1 LVPPQEPVHVQ
12 VKVVALVV
20 TDEAVPELHKFV
32 VGAVHEESVSAEPQ
46 EAFTVG
52 KFVALQEASVESLQ
66 VPTHFQFHLP
76 SLPTESVQDSFP
88 ELHKPVV
95 GRLQKLSPL
104 EPHIFH

>member
-46 EAFTVG
+46 EALITDL
-52 KFVALQEASVESLQ
+52 VAEHDTLLPAVRQVADDCPLQ
-66 VPTHFQFHLP
+66 VQLKVP
-76 SLPTESVQDSFP
+76 SVPLLSVTVDP
-88 ELHKPVV
+88 
-95 GRLQKLSPL
+95 
-104 EPHIFH
+104 